1 MRFLKVLA
9 QNKYNTIL
17 VFAIGKNKSY
27 VQIQN
32 QVSRKHTM
40 PTLAAH
46 YSYVENSMHTKTSK
60 NSELIT
66 CPITDSNI

>member
-1 MRFLKVLA
+1 MRLLKVLA
-9 QNKYNTIL
+9 QNEYNMIL
-17 VFAIGKNKSY
+17 AFSIGKNKSY

-32 QVSRKHTM
+32 QVSLKYTM
-40 PTLAAH
+40 PTLAVH
-46 YSYVENSMHTKTSK
+46 CSYVKNNMHTKTSK